1 MIQGSREL
9 SKEIIIFVS
18 HHIDYDINEDYH
30 FIFLRIDRILFLP
43 SWLPKYDD
51 FIELLD
57 GGSRTLLFIYI
68 YYALGGLRT
77 IVSCRRPL
85 SSKCSDPR
93 LDFFAT
99 FHGFIFPSSITE
111 RGISETT
118 LCSLLSF
125 S

>member
-30 FIFLRIDRILFLP
+30 FMFLRIDRILFLP

-57 GGSRTLLFIYI
+57 GGSRTLLFI
-68 YYALGGLRT
+68 LKDSG
-77 IVSCRRPL
+77 
-85 SSKCSDPR
+85 SK
-93 LDFFAT
+93 
-99 FHGFIFPSSITE
+99 ITE
-111 RGISETT
+111 IS
-118 LCSLLSF
+118 LFKQYCKC
-125 S
+125 